1 VPGVPTLAESGVAGV
16 DIPSVAGFLAP
27 AGTPRDTVAFVNAS
41 MARALAAS
49 DLRERLI
56 GLGFEP
62 YQTTPEE
69 FGAFLAAEVRR
80 YAQVIKDAGIQV
92 D

>member
-1 VPGVPTLAESGVAGV
+1 MG
-16 DIPSVAGFLAP
+16 
-27 AGTPRDTVAFVNAS
+27 
-41 MARALAAS
+41 RALAAA
-49 DLRERLI
+49 DLREHLV

-62 YQTTPEE
+62 YASSPED

-80 YAQVIKDAGIQV
+80 YAQVIRDAGIRI

>member
-1 VPGVPTLAESGVAGV
+1 MGK
-16 DIPSVAGFLAP
+16 
-27 AGTPRDTVAFVNAS
+27 
-41 MARALAAS
+41 ALAS
-49 DLRERLI
+49 RDLRERLI

-62 YQTTPEE
+62 YESSPEQ

-80 YAQVIKDAGIQV
+80 YAQVIRDAQIQV